1 MSPLSRSIAALFAVA
16 ASTPSLA
23 ATAADFLYRNSNP
36 DGSGMPYR
44 VFIPPGYDA
53 SQVYPLILFL
63 HGAGE
68 RGNNNTSQLNNNAN
82 GAMQLVSDA
91 NLAIQKVIMVAPQ
104 CPSADFWGGGSTNTP
119 LHDILNDVSAE
130 FRVDPD
136 RIIVT
141 GLSMGGYGT
150 WGLTASNPSR
160 FAAGVPMSG
169 GGDVNAAGS
178 VSALPYWFFHAVN
191 DGTVG
196 VDQSRALVTALRNAG
211 ASVIYTEYTTGGHG
225 IWPVVYNNPLLFRW
239 MMAQRRGAPSA
250 TQPPILR
257 IEQPTAAPG
266 YSTDLAQLV
275 LGGSVDNGGH
285 AITSVAWDRLGGGA
299 ASAANGTLAWT
310 TPPIALNSGS
320 NLLRV
325 TATGTSWHAPYG
337 GATTINDALRVNRI
351 GPPPL
356 PGALMTAVNS
366 GGADVAAADGTT
378 YIADIGFEG
387 GSTQVSNVAVAN
399 TTDDALYNNWRWGNF
414 FYRTPVYNGP
424 YDVDLHFAETYNA
437 GVGLRKF
444 SVLIEGQ
451 PVLSEFDIA
460 AAAGVNTALVRRFR
474 VEVTDGELTLEVRN
488 GSIGNA
494 RLDALRI
501 YRAGD
506 TIFRYGF
513 EAAP

>member
-1 MSPLSRSIAALFAVA
+1 MSPLARSIAALLALA
-16 ASTPSLA
+16 PLSSSLA
-23 ATAADFLYRNSNP
+23 ATAADFLFRNANP

-44 VFIPPGYDA
+44 VFIPPGY
-53 SQVYPLILFL
+53 STSEVYPLIVFL

-104 CPSADFWGGGSTNTP
+104 CPTADFWGGGSTNTP
-119 LHDILNDVSAE
+119 LTDIINDVSAE
-130 FRVDPD
+130 FRVDPN

-150 WGLTASNPSR
+150 WGVTASDPTR

-169 GGDVNAAGS
+169 GGNVNLAGS

-211 ASVIYTEYTTGGHG
+211 ASVIYTEYTSGGHG
-225 IWPVVYNNPLLFRW
+225 IWPVAYNNPLLFRW
-239 MMAQRRGAPSA
+239 MMAQRRGQPST

-257 IEQPTAAPG
+257 IEQPTSSAG

-299 ASAANGTLAWT
+299 GGAANGTLAWT
-310 TPPIALNSGS
+310 TPPIALDAGS

-351 GPPPL
+351 GPPPT
-356 PGALMTAVNS
+356 PGQLMMAVNS
-366 GGADVAAADGTT
+366 GGADVTAADGTT

-387 GSTQVSNVAVAN
+387 GSTQVSSAQVAGTA
-399 TTDDALYNNWRWGNF
+399 DDALYNNWRFGNF
-414 FYRTPVYNGP
+414 FYRTPIYDGA
-424 YDVDLHFAETYNA
+424 YDVDLHFAETYNSA
-437 GVGLRKF
+437 VGQRRF
-444 SVLIEGQ
+444 NVLIEGQ
-451 PVLSEFDIA
+451 AVLSEFDIA
-460 AAAGVNTALVRRFR
+460 QAAGINTALVRRFR
-474 VEVTDGELTLEVRN
+474 ANVTDGELTIEVRN
-488 GSIGNA
+488 GTIGNA
-494 RLDALRI
+494 RLDAVRI

-506 TIFRYGF
+506 AIFGNGF
-513 EAAP
+513 QAQ

>member
-1 MSPLSRSIAALFAVA
+1 MSPLSRSIAALVALA
-16 ASTPSLA
+16 ASAPSLA

-44 VFIPPGYDA
+44 VFIPPGYST

-104 CPSADFWGGGSTNTP
+104 CPTADFWGGGSTNTP

-169 GGDVNAAGS
+169 GGDTNAAGS
-178 VSALPYWFFHAVN
+178 VAALPYWFFHAVN

-196 VDQSRALVTALRNAG
+196 VDQSRALVGALRNAG
-211 ASVIYTEYTTGGHG
+211 ASVIYTEYATGGHG
-225 IWPVVYNNPLLFRW
+225 IWSVAYNNPLLFRW

-257 IEQPTAAPG
+257 IEQPTNAPG
-266 YSTDLAQLV
+266 HSTDLAQLV
-275 LGGSVDNGGH
+275 LGGSVDNGGQTV
-285 AITSVAWDRLGGGA
+285 TSVAWDRLGGTGG
-299 ASAANGTLAWT
+299 AANGTLAWT

-325 TATGTSWHAPYG
+325 TATGTSYHAAYG
-337 GATTINDALRVNRI
+337 GATTIGDALRVNRI
-351 GPPPL
+351 GPPPA
-356 PGALMTAVNS
+356 PGQLMTAVNS
-366 GGADVAAADGTT
+366 GGADVNAADGTL
-378 YIADIGFEG
+378 YLSDIGFEG
-387 GSTQVSNVAVAN
+387 GSTQVSSAAVAN

-414 FYRTPVYNGP
+414 FYRTPVYNGA
-424 YDVDLHFAETYNA
+424 YDVDLHFAETYNTA
-437 GVGLRKF
+437 VGQRKF
-444 SVLIEGQ
+444 SVLIEGV
-451 PVLSEFDIA
+451 PVLSEFDIGA
-460 AAAGVNTALVRRFR
+460 TAGFNTALVRRFT
-474 VEVTDGELTLEVRN
+474 VDVTDGELTIEVRN
-488 GSIGNA
+488 GSVGNA

-501 YRAGD
+501 YRGAD
-506 TIFRYGF
+506 QLFKNGF
-513 EAAP
+513 Q